1 MDLHLSGKRILI
13 TGASKGI
20 GYAVAEAQLNY
31 LHFAKI
37 LMF

>member
-20 GYAVAEAQLNY
+20 GYAVAEA
-31 LHFAKI
+31 FAQEDATCVW
-37 LMF
+37 